1 MPVLSA
7 PFDAELFGHWWFEG
21 PEWLKNVALE
31 YAKPESQIRLVTC
44 GEYLEQ
50 FSPAGFVA
58 LPEGSWGANSD
69 NSVWMNPDTA
79 WTWKH
84 IYPAE
89 FAVQQMANSGLWKG
103 NPTATRLAQ
112 QVCRE
117 LLLLESSD
125 WQFLITTKHARDY
138 AEKRFNT
145 HLDQLRTLLDI
156 WRRFEATRQVP
167 ADKLAELEKLE
178 LRDFVFPEIKPEL
191 WASQTAG

>member
-1 MPVLSA
+1 MPILSA

-21 PEWLKNVALE
+21 PEWLKNVAYE
-31 YAKPESQIRLVTC
+31 YARPDSQIRLITC

-69 NSVWMNPDTA
+69 HSVWLNKDTA

-89 FAVQQMANSGLWKG
+89 FAVQQMANTGLWKG
-103 NPTATRLAQ
+103 NQVATRLAQ
-112 QVCRE
+112 QICRE

-145 HLDQLRTLLDI
+145 HLDQLRALLDI
-156 WRRFEATRQVP
+156 WRRFEATKQVP
-167 ADKLAELEKLE
+167 ADKLPELEKIE
-178 LRDFVFPEIKPEL
+178 LRDFVFPDIKPEL
-191 WASQTAG
+191 WAAETIG